1 LSSDKLCCSL
11 MAGEAPALYVDL
23 GSPYAYL
30 AVERAP
36 ALLGAE
42 PRLRPVLLGAIFARR
57 GWGSWSATPAR
68 AGRIADL
75 EARAARAGL
84 PRFTC
89 PPGWPAD
96 GLAAMRALTWADME
110 GRATAFARSVFRL
123 QFAGGADIADLDVLE
138 TAAREAGLRPGGLRA
153 AIADPAVKQR
163 LREAT
168 DAAWEAGVRGIPT
181 LALGGT
187 LHYGDD
193 RLEAAVAA

>member
-1 LSSDKLCCSL
+1 MS
-11 MAGEAPALYVDL
+11 GGRPVLYIDL

-36 ALLGAE
+36 VLLGAE
-42 PRLRPVLLGAIFARR
+42 PELRPVLLGAIFARR
-57 GWGSWSATPAR
+57 GWGSWSATPER

-84 PRFTC
+84 PPFAW

-96 GLAAMRALTWADME
+96 GLAAMRAATWAAIE
-110 GRATAFARSVFRL
+110 GRATAFARSVLRR
-123 QFAGGADIADLDVLE
+123 QFAGGADIADLAVLE
-138 TAAREAGLRPGGLRA
+138 ASARDAGLDAAALRP
-153 AIADPAVKQR
+153 AIADPEIKQR

-168 DAAWEAGVRGIPT
+168 QAAWDAGVRGIPT
-181 LALGGT
+181 LALGGE

-193 RLEAAVAA
+193 RLEAAAA